1 MAKNDVA
8 GGRRKSAQPKSVPKQ
23 SDEDAVAEAAFDLWL
38 NRGLHQLYDDVARE
52 PIPDELLRIIEAD
65 RSRTGAGDATAI
77 KGNPNEAEPSGGQ
90 AEAAAPPHGKI

>member
-1 MAKNDVA
+1 MAKHDVA
-8 GGRRKSAQPKSVPKQ
+8 GGRRKSAQPKPVPKQ

-65 RSRTGAGDATAI
+65 RSRTGAVGDGTI
-77 KGNPNEAEPSGGQ
+77 NGEAEPS
-90 AEAAAPPHGKI
+90 AAPADTTAPPRGKI

>member
-8 GGRRKSAQPKSVPKQ
+8 GGRRKSAQPKRVQNQ

-65 RSRTGAGDATAI
+65 RSRTGAGGDGLIKGEAEPTAGPADATA
-77 KGNPNEAEPSGGQ
+77 
-90 AEAAAPPHGKI
+90 PPRGKI